1 MRKNGLRVEGF
12 SFTIRHSLLT
22 IRRHFHPMSN
32 GHHKSEGSVLNLES
46 NHFDPSVFG
55 RAN

>member
-1 MRKNGLRVEGF
+1 MRKIGLRVEGF
-12 SFTIRHSLLT
+12 SFTIRHSLFA

-32 GHHKSEGSVLNLES
+32 EHHKSERSVLNLGS
-46 NHFDPSVFG
+46 NYFDPSVFR